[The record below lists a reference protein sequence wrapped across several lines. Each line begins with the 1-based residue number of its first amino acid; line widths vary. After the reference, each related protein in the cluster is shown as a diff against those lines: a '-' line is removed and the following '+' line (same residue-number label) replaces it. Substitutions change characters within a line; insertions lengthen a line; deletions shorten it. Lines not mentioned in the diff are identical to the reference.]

1 MEKQA
6 ARRIVEMLYNY
17 CWGSEGTY
25 KLRNE
30 FHQLKEQ
37 IQSVCD
43 IGDFLYEGKDKFEWE
58 DKNP

>member
-1 MEKQA
+1 
-6 ARRIVEMLYNY
+6 MLYNY